1 MKAKYKKWI
10 KWGGIA
16 LGAVFL
22 VAATAGIAT
31 AVTKNQ
37 TEDTRNLT
45 QFDYSCYVLDDITG
59 KVDKTDASNISTN
72 NYYSIDGLKCK
83 LAKEAEITYQLNFYD
98 EEKDFLSMQ
107 AYTDDFDGSEIESL
121 KSQGVCYV
129 RVEILPVGDADG
141 EVSVLEKN
149 GYVKQL
155 TVTVEKDTQKDA
167 EADEE

>member
-59 KVDKTDASNISTN
+59 KVDKADASNISTN
-72 NYYSIDGLKCK
+72 SYYAIDGLKCK

-98 EEKDFLSMQ
+98 EEKDFLSM
-107 AYTDDFDGSEIESL
+107 
-121 KSQGVCYV
+121 
-129 RVEILPVGDADG
+129 
-141 EVSVLEKN
+141 LEKN

-155 TVTVEKDTQKDA
+155 TVTVQKNTEKTDGQ
-167 EADEE
+167 EAMTEKE